1 MARGR
6 PEGTRSRS
14 TRDRIL
20 EAALPLFAQHGYA
33 GTSVRAIAGAAG
45 VNVATLA
52 YHFTDK
58 EGLYLTV
65 VQHLH
70 EELQRNLPSPPSAD
84 PAPAET
90 IRGWVALG
98 WSFVRAH
105 QDHVRVLVRHVLDTG
120 SLPQVILD
128 RWSQPA
134 LSAAEALIGA
144 FRPGWSQTQ
153 RRLLILS
160 TMHLVVRLSLED
172 PVQLAQMARLKPG
185 EIDEQL
191 VDWITQT
198 LLLQLGLETAPAE
211 PPGRS

>member
-6 PEGTRSRS
+6 SGGTRSGN

-20 EAALPLFAQHGYA
+20 EVALPLFAQHGYA

-65 VQHLH
+65 VQRLH
-70 EELQRNLPSPPSAD
+70 EELQHNLPSPPPAGSA
-84 PAPAET
+84 PEVT

-105 QDHVRVLVRHVLDTG
+105 HDHVRVLVRHVLDTG
-120 SLPQVILD
+120 GLPQVILD

-134 LSAAEALIGA
+134 LDTAEGLIGI

-160 TMHLVVRLSLED
+160 MMHLVVRLSLED
-172 PVQLAQMARLKPG
+172 PAQLAEQARLQPG

-191 VDWITQT
+191 VDWITQM
-198 LLLQLGLETAPAE
+198 LLLQLGLPAPSGGLE
-211 PPGRS
+211 S